1 MHSHLEPKRSGL
13 IRISVC
19 LLFISTF
26 FLRHFVDVFDTAH
39 QFKSSWKT
47 PSWAWT
53 EQWGSH
59 YSVAAQAIK
68 GLGLP
73 TSWEAERKPQQIGAF
88 CLLPLMHHSRYEMIS
103 CSHSARSS
111 LWDRKEVQTELR
123 GRPVRRSAGK
133 TKQNKNSSSEWAGRS
148 QSRNRALGFRGAP
161 VPWQTKQRETQSGFH
176 FCSTT
181 HTRPSFLSFLLLCL
195 RCCFDHTPSSSLFLA
210 WDILYI
216 STWMHAL
223 ISHKHNLLVTALPKG
238 CNSRN

>member
-1 MHSHLEPKRSGL
+1 MKNSLMSL
-13 IRISVC
+13 N
-19 LLFISTF
+19 
-26 FLRHFVDVFDTAH
+26 
-39 QFKSSWKT
+39 
-47 PSWAWT
+47 

-73 TSWEAERKPQQIGAF
+73 ASWEAERKPQQIGAF

-161 VPWQTKQRETQSGFH
+161 VPWQTKQRNTVWF
-176 FCSTT
+176 
-181 HTRPSFLSFLLLCL
+181 SFLLHTHTHDRPFLVF
-195 RCCFDHTPSSSLFLA
+195 CFYVWDVASTTPLVPPSF
-210 WDILYI
+210 WPETY
-216 STWMHAL
+216 ST
-223 ISHKHNLLVTALPKG
+223 
-238 CNSRN
+238 